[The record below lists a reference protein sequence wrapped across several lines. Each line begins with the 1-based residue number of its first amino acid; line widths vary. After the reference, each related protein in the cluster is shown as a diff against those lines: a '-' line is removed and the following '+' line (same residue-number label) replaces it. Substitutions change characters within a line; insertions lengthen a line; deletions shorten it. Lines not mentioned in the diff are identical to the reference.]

1 MTTPAGEV
9 EELTVKRSAGRAYEA
24 EIPFPKQG
32 KYVIEILA
40 NGPYGPEVAHILPVY
55 VQVQRQEELTRNR
68 YYSPDRDAASLEKA
82 MFKLINRDRS
92 RNNVN
97 RLQFS
102 SRLCNVARIHSRDM
116 VRNNK
121 VVHDLP
127 GCRNLSERLQ
137 DAGLKVLKQGENIAS
152 ALSVEEAQESLM
164 KSPAH
169 RQIMLDP
176 DFSSVGIG
184 IVIQG
189 NHLYITQNFASFIPE
204 VSPSQGKRT
213 LLGRIN
219 KLRSSRLR
227 ENPTLS
233 SIAQEHSEKMA
244 ASGRVLDTDILED
257 KLVSRRIKFQKVIF
271 LIIGAPTIEQIEEE
285 TKKNQDIRSGSMKE
299 IGIGLRQSNDGNLWV
314 TIILKK

>member
-1 MTTPAGEV
+1 MKKLFSFILFALIVGGAFHLIRVHDQKIVLSQEQISLMDATHYASEKDSRITASK
-9 EELTVKRSAGRAYEA
+9 EESAIRD
-24 EIPFPKQG
+24 
-32 KYVIEILA
+32 VA
-40 NGPYGPEVAHILPVY
+40 N
-55 VQVQRQEELTRNR
+55 
-68 YYSPDRDAASLEKA
+68 LEKA

-92 RNNVN
+92 SNNVDL
-97 RLQFS
+97 LQFS

-116 VRNNK
+116 ARSDK
-121 VVHDLP
+121 VFHDLP
-127 GCRNLSERLQ
+127 GCQNLSERLQ
-137 DAGLKVLKQGENIAS
+137 GAGLKVLKQGENVAS
-152 ALSVEEAQESLM
+152 ALSVEDAQESLM
-164 KSPAH
+164 KSPGH

-189 NHLYITQNFASFIPE
+189 NHLYITQNFVSFIPE
-204 VSPSQGKRT
+204 VSPSQGKRM

-219 KLRSSRLR
+219 QLRSSRLR

-257 KLVSRRIKFQKVIF
+257 KLVSRGIKFQKVIF

-285 TKKNQDIRSGSMKE
+285 TKKNQDIRSGSMNE